1 MSIINTFKKSSAFV
15 FLRKLKNQYQR
26 NRQSFLK
33 TLNQNE
39 FESILINELN
49 INSGDTL
56 FIHSSLDKINLSF
69 SPFDALNIILDIV
82 GTNGTILFPTYPLGY
97 SYNFLKQN
105 QVFNQKLTP
114 SSTGILSEVARRHK
128 NAKRSLHPT
137 KSVVAIG
144 KNAEELTNTHHLS
157 PFPYDKNSPYFK
169 LYNYNSKI
177 IGIGVKT
184 TYLSCVHTVDDTYKN
199 DFIVEVYHN
208 ELFNARCINYN
219 KEEVIVPTY
228 AHNMKMM
235 KFNLPNY
242 FNKYIDKNICSD
254 LSVDGYNFFKAD
266 AKKLFDKMINLYEN
280 ENITIYPKNIYKR
293 K

>member
-1 MSIINTFKKSSAFV
+1 MSIINTFKKSLAFV

-105 QVFNQKLTP
+105 QVFN
-114 SSTGILSEVARRHK
+114 
-128 NAKRSLHPT
+128 
-137 KSVVAIG
+137 
-144 KNAEELTNTHHLS
+144 
-157 PFPYDKNSPYFK
+157 KNSPYFK